1 MTNKGKLK
9 QSIEKDINKI
19 ENYNQIIEKI
29 NKPAFNWKY
38 VLVPVCLILIV
49 SLFIL
54 NSNKSAK
61 NSLNYNMATKLDGEI
76 IINEIASSTASEMEG
91 LTSNEKLEEQEI
103 IEPFSMNNVYIPED
117 LNTKKTYVV
126 YSNDNKISYYII
138 AYSNNNRYLN
148 ITYSKEKYSKYSSM
162 EKTGESSFI
171 NDTEVKIFA
180 SNNKFITISSYKDY
194 NYVIETLNLE
204 QDELLMFL
212 RSYFI

>member
-1 MTNKGKLK
+1 MTNKEKLK
-9 QSIEKDINKI
+9 QAIEKDINKI

-54 NSNKSAK
+54 NPNNSAK
-61 NSLNYNMATKLDGEI
+61 NSYNYDMATKLDGEI
-76 IINEIASSTASEMEG
+76 IINEIASSTASEING

-117 LNTKKTYVV
+117 LNTRKTYVV
-126 YSNDNKISYYII
+126 YNNNNKISYYVIT
-138 AYSNNNRYLN
+138 YSNNDRYLN
-148 ITYSKEKYSKYSSM
+148 ITYGKEKYSKYSSIG
-162 EKTGESSFI
+162 KNGESSFI